1 MTAALKKEGERGEA
15 KKAVLENAMVVM
27 ESNKALLK
35 QVIDGTNQALRMIGC
50 NPANS
55 SSSVMILKLRPCI
68 LP

>member
-35 QVIDGTNQALRMIGC
+35 QVIDGTNQALRMIG